1 MALDVYLQN
10 TDVTLVVDL
19 VDGSGNPLSVSA
31 AKYKLINQ
39 DGAELVTVTDVPGFV
54 ANSAQATI
62 AIPAS
67 LNVLAAS
74 NTREIRSVELLCT
87 TAGGTIAFSRNY
99 AVEVTDPLQVAV
111 NTFQS
116 FAQAQLTA
124 LDIPNLDAWDAASDQ
139 QKIQALMDAREHVVQ
154 LNFNLLNSNVNFGQD
169 QLAYVPEGQFQSSY
183 VARNSLFIFNGN
195 LAILN
200 ATQYATLPEKFKRQL
215 RLAQVVEANA
225 ILGGEPDESKRTGG
239 VIEEKIGESSQ
250 KFRTTGVPL
259 RLPVC
264 RRALGYLSYYVT
276 FAKRIGRAG

>member
-10 TDVTLVVDL
+10 TQVTLVVDL
-19 VDGSGNPLSVSA
+19 VDGAGNPLNANAVS
-31 AKYKLINQ
+31 YRVINQ
-39 DGAELVTVTDVPGFV
+39 DGTELVATTPVSGFV
-54 ANSAQATI
+54 ADSAQATI
-62 AIPAS
+62 VIPGN
-67 LNVLAAS
+67 LNAVTAG
-74 NTREIRSVELLCT
+74 NTREIRSVELYCVT
-87 TAGGTIAFSRNY
+87 DSGTVAFSRNY
-99 AVEVTDPLQVAV
+99 AVEVTDPLQIAV

-124 LDIPNLDAWDAASDQ
+124 LDIPNITAWDAASDQ

-169 QLAYVPEGQFQSSY
+169 QLAFVPEGQYQSSY

-200 ATQYATLPEKFKRQL
+200 ATQYNTLPEKFKRQL
-215 RLAQVVEANA
+215 RLAQIVEANA
-225 ILGGEPDESKRTGG
+225 ILGGEADESKRMGG
-239 VIEEKIGESSQ
+239 VVEETIGESSQ

>member
-1 MALDVYLQN
+1 MALDVYLQS

-19 VDGSGNPLSVSA
+19 VDASGNALEVTSA
-31 AKYKLINQ
+31 TYRVINQ
-39 DGAELVTVTDVPGFV
+39 DGTELVATIGVPDF
-54 ANSAQATI
+54 AAQDTQATI
-62 AIPAS
+62 VIPGS
-67 LNVLAAS
+67 LNTVAAG
-74 NTREIRSVELLCT
+74 NTREIRSVELYCV
-87 TAGGTIAFSRNY
+87 TASGTVAFSRNY
-99 AVEVTDPLQVAV
+99 AVEVTDPLQMAV

-124 LDIPNLDAWDAASDQ
+124 LDVPNIPAWDAASDQ

-200 ATQYATLPEKFKRQL
+200 ATQFATLPEKFKRQL
-215 RLAQVVEANA
+215 RLAQIVEANA
-225 ILGGEPDESKRTGG
+225 ILGGSPDEDKRMGG
-239 VIEEKIGESSQ
+239 IVEETIGESTQ
-250 KFRTTGVPL
+250 KFRTAGVPL

>member
-10 TDVTLVVDL
+10 TQVTLVVDL
-19 VDGSGNPLSVSA
+19 VDASGNHLNVSA
-31 AKYKLINQ
+31 ASYRVIDQN
-39 DGAELVTVTDVPGFV
+39 GTELVAATPVSGFV
-54 ANSAQATI
+54 ADSPQATI
-62 AIPAS
+62 VIPAN
-67 LNVLAAS
+67 LNAVGAG
-74 NTREIRSVELLCT
+74 NTREVRSVELYCV
-87 TAGGTIAFSRNY
+87 TASGTIAFSRNY
-99 AVEVTDPLQVAV
+99 AVEVTDPLQIAV
-111 NTFQS
+111 TTFQT

-124 LDIPNLDAWDAASDQ
+124 LDIPNLDAWDAATDQ
-139 QKIQALMDAREHVVQ
+139 QKIQALTDAREHIVQ

-169 QLAYVPEGQFQSSY
+169 QLAYVPEGQYQSSY

-200 ATQYATLPEKFKRQL
+200 EQQFNTLPEKFKRQL

-225 ILGGEPDESKRTGG
+225 ILGGNPDETKRSGG
-239 VIEEKIGESSQ
+239 VIEETIGESSQ
-250 KFRTTGVPL
+250 KFRSVGVPL